1 VQFDVLWNDK
11 TIVSFMN
18 HYVMPTGFDAVPF
31 EGDAMGAAVSA
42 SGGDPL
48 TLQITVLASDG
59 SGPAFIP
66 NADGPH
72 THGRIPS
79 LTLP

>member
-1 VQFDVLWNDK
+1 MQFDVLWKDK

-18 HYVMPTGFDAVPF
+18 HFVAPAGFDAVPF
-31 EGDAMGAAVSA
+31 EGDASGPEISA

-48 TLQITVLASDG
+48 TLQITVLSADA

-66 NADGPH
+66 NADGSH